1 MIHWFGLMLE
11 TVGWVLYL
19 SIISPLWSAWARTGQ
34 SHRRRMVP
42 FLDRHLIF
50 PVFNFLQAEPN
61 MQRQNVFQTGL
72 WGRLF
77 FLTASASKLLKLLH
91 SVFCFLYC
99 WIDCCVF
106 CTVSSLVIYLLLMML
121 MRFCFFGGFLKFS
134 SSPCSFLGDWSIQCH
149 RYPPSSADSPCRDD
163 TWTRMKFG
171 PSHFLRFI
179 IHLNMEFDFINLN
192 IHNIFPL
199 YHIIGEVVTSFL
211 LVLVSTNSMQ
221 KKHDNISASHVV

>member
-1 MIHWFGLMLE
+1 MVALFLVIVVLIFGILLQLDRCLVWFCTKLHFASIYFNSSMIHWFGLMLE

-121 MRFCFFGGFLKFS
+121 MRFCFFRWVSNVFFVSMFVPRRLVYTMPPLSTELSWLSLQRRYLDSDEVWTLPFS
-134 SSPCSFLGDWSIQCH
+134 
-149 RYPPSSADSPCRDD
+149 
-163 TWTRMKFG
+163 
-171 PSHFLRFI
+171 
-179 IHLNMEFDFINLN
+179 
-192 IHNIFPL
+192 
-199 YHIIGEVVTSFL
+199 
-211 LVLVSTNSMQ
+211 
-221 KKHDNISASHVV
+221 